1 MVISI
6 LGYSGFIGS
15 SILKKLNSKYKVK
28 KINVRKINFGLSE
41 KKICKIISQKT
52 KNSKFVINCC
62 ANLKPKNHS
71 DFFLNEKFQRLV
83 QKSIL
88 NLKHK
93 VHFIHFSTLNVLL
106 SERIDIYTISKRN
119 GERNLKKKNTIIL
132 RLPII
137 IQSNPKEKNKGNFN
151 FFEKYLDLKFLSF
164 FPMISPGHV
173 YQPIEINDLCRFV
186 ESLIKRKNNS
196 HIYNLVGKEKKSL
209 WDIFSA
215 IAKRKNKKSIKI
227 DTSFFAKII
236 PFFKNSQLI
245 RNNDFLSQFFS
256 IDHSKIKTQKL
267 INL

>member
-1 MVISI
+1 
-6 LGYSGFIGS
+6 
-15 SILKKLNSKYKVK
+15 
-28 KINVRKINFGLSE
+28 
-41 KKICKIISQKT
+41 
-52 KNSKFVINCC
+52 
-62 ANLKPKNHS
+62 
-71 DFFLNEKFQRLV
+71 
-83 QKSIL
+83 
-88 NLKHK
+88 
-93 VHFIHFSTLNVLL
+93 
-106 SERIDIYTISKRN
+106 
-119 GERNLKKKNTIIL
+119 
-132 RLPII
+132 
-137 IQSNPKEKNKGNFN
+137 
-151 FFEKYLDLKFLSF
+151 
-164 FPMISPGHV
+164 MISPGHV

-267 INL
+267 RLSEQ